1 MKEGIHPKYGE
12 AVVRCVCG
20 ETFTTGSTKKELKVE
35 ICSKCHPFFTGKQK
49 LVDSG
54 GRVDKFKK
62 RYQHDIACFLFNRCA
77 LARFALYSPKTRMG
91 GGAMQPTIL
100 AFRLSDER
108 LRTLRAVAS
117 AQGLAIIAVPPSDF
131 SQTLG
136 ALCALDARNP
146 LAAPCD
152 FAGEM
157 LVMAGL
163 SDAQSD
169 RLLAA
174 LRLCL
179 QPNIAL
185 KAVLTPANR
194 RWTAAYLYQELCMEH
209 AALRAGKGARG

>member
-1 MKEGIHPKYGE
+1 
-12 AVVRCVCG
+12 
-20 ETFTTGSTKKELKVE
+20 
-35 ICSKCHPFFTGKQK
+35 
-49 LVDSG
+49 
-54 GRVDKFKK
+54 
-62 RYQHDIACFLFNRCA
+62 
-77 LARFALYSPKTRMG
+77 
-91 GGAMQPTIL
+91 MQPTIL

-108 LRTLRAVAS
+108 LHTLRAVAS

-194 RWTAAYLYQELCMEH
+194 RGTAA
-209 AALRAGKGARG
+209 

>member
-1 MKEGIHPKYGE
+1 
-12 AVVRCVCG
+12 
-20 ETFTTGSTKKELKVE
+20 
-35 ICSKCHPFFTGKQK
+35 
-49 LVDSG
+49 
-54 GRVDKFKK
+54 
-62 RYQHDIACFLFNRCA
+62 
-77 LARFALYSPKTRMG
+77 
-91 GGAMQPTIL
+91 MQPTIL

-108 LRTLRAVAS
+108 LHTLRAVAS

-209 AALRAGKGARG
+209 AALRSGNKRPSSISPAYSRDSPAASSHSLYRSWRTILSPAYESPFFPAGSVHGSFFSPVFGLSCSR

>member
-1 MKEGIHPKYGE
+1 
-12 AVVRCVCG
+12 
-20 ETFTTGSTKKELKVE
+20 
-35 ICSKCHPFFTGKQK
+35 
-49 LVDSG
+49 
-54 GRVDKFKK
+54 
-62 RYQHDIACFLFNRCA
+62 
-77 LARFALYSPKTRMG
+77 
-91 GGAMQPTIL
+91 MQPTIL

-117 AQGLAIIAVPPSDF
+117 AQGLAIIA
-131 SQTLG
+131 
-136 ALCALDARNP
+136 
-146 LAAPCD
+146 
-152 FAGEM
+152 
-157 LVMAGL
+157 VMAGL

-194 RWTAAYLYQELCMEH
+194 RWTAAYLYQELCLEH

>member
-1 MKEGIHPKYGE
+1 
-12 AVVRCVCG
+12 
-20 ETFTTGSTKKELKVE
+20 
-35 ICSKCHPFFTGKQK
+35 
-49 LVDSG
+49 
-54 GRVDKFKK
+54 
-62 RYQHDIACFLFNRCA
+62 
-77 LARFALYSPKTRMG
+77 MG
-91 GGAMQPTIL
+91 GGATQPTIL

-117 AQGLAIIAVPPSDF
+117 AQGLAIIAVPPPDF

-136 ALCALDARNP
+136 ALCALDARKP

-194 RWTAAYLYQELCMEH
+194 CWTAAYLYQELCMEH

>member
-1 MKEGIHPKYGE
+1 
-12 AVVRCVCG
+12 
-20 ETFTTGSTKKELKVE
+20 
-35 ICSKCHPFFTGKQK
+35 
-49 LVDSG
+49 
-54 GRVDKFKK
+54 
-62 RYQHDIACFLFNRCA
+62 
-77 LARFALYSPKTRMG
+77 
-91 GGAMQPTIL
+91 MQPTIL

-185 KAVLTPANR
+185 KAVLTPPIAAGR
-194 RWTAAYLYQELCMEH
+194 RRICIRSYVWSTRRCAPGREREDDGDDGRNPDRTDRGMA
-209 AALRAGKGARG
+209 ARGCGV

>member
-1 MKEGIHPKYGE
+1 
-12 AVVRCVCG
+12 
-20 ETFTTGSTKKELKVE
+20 
-35 ICSKCHPFFTGKQK
+35 
-49 LVDSG
+49 
-54 GRVDKFKK
+54 
-62 RYQHDIACFLFNRCA
+62 
-77 LARFALYSPKTRMG
+77 
-91 GGAMQPTIL
+91 MQPTIL

-131 SQTLG
+131 SQT
-136 ALCALDARNP
+136 LCALDARNP

>member
-1 MKEGIHPKYGE
+1 
-12 AVVRCVCG
+12 
-20 ETFTTGSTKKELKVE
+20 
-35 ICSKCHPFFTGKQK
+35 
-49 LVDSG
+49 
-54 GRVDKFKK
+54 
-62 RYQHDIACFLFNRCA
+62 
-77 LARFALYSPKTRMG
+77 
-91 GGAMQPTIL
+91 MQPTIL

-157 LVMAGL
+157 LVVAGL

-194 RWTAAYLYQELCMEH
+194 RWTAAYLY
-209 AALRAGKGARG
+209 

>member
-1 MKEGIHPKYGE
+1 
-12 AVVRCVCG
+12 
-20 ETFTTGSTKKELKVE
+20 
-35 ICSKCHPFFTGKQK
+35 
-49 LVDSG
+49 
-54 GRVDKFKK
+54 
-62 RYQHDIACFLFNRCA
+62 
-77 LARFALYSPKTRMG
+77 
-91 GGAMQPTIL
+91 MQPTIL

-146 LAAPCD
+146 LA
-152 FAGEM
+152 
-157 LVMAGL
+157 MAGL

-209 AALRAGKGARG
+209 AALRAGKGTRG

>member
-1 MKEGIHPKYGE
+1 
-12 AVVRCVCG
+12 
-20 ETFTTGSTKKELKVE
+20 
-35 ICSKCHPFFTGKQK
+35 
-49 LVDSG
+49 
-54 GRVDKFKK
+54 
-62 RYQHDIACFLFNRCA
+62 
-77 LARFALYSPKTRMG
+77 
-91 GGAMQPTIL
+91 MQPTIL

-117 AQGLAIIAVPPSDF
+117 AQGLAIIAVPPS
-131 SQTLG
+131 LG

>member
-1 MKEGIHPKYGE
+1 MHFG
-12 AVVRCVCG
+12 A
-20 ETFTTGSTKKELKVE
+20 F
-35 ICSKCHPFFTGKQK
+35 
-49 LVDSG
+49 
-54 GRVDKFKK
+54 
-62 RYQHDIACFLFNRCA
+62 CA
-77 LARFALYSPKTRMG
+77 
-91 GGAMQPTIL
+91 IL
-100 AFRLSDER
+100 AKNTHGRWGHAAHDFGLSDER

-209 AALRAGKGARG
+209 AALRCAPGREREDDGNDGRNPDRTDRGMAARGCGV